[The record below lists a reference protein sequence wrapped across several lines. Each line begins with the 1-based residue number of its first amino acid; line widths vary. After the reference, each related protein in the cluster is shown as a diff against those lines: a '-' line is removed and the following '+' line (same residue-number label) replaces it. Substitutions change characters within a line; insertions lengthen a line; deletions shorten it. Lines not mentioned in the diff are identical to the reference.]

1 MKNTHHILLRTL
13 SLLLAFAL
21 LLSCA
26 GCKWNPGKTAE
37 PEEPEEPEEPVV
49 EEPVDDGPVGYTCAD
64 LLGEGFIACG
74 SGGRVDTITVD
85 GEVTTLDS
93 GTSVRLNSVFTED
106 ENILIAGDG
115 GTLLMSND
123 AGASF
128 RKVNCGATGNL
139 NGAAVFNDTMFA
151 AGEEG
156 IIFRQDAAGW
166 KKLQM
171 ETNHE
176 IISLAVTNYCIV
188 AVTAETDV
196 YYSEDGEDWEYMNF
210 NEDYDGLYPRYVF
223 TKAVGAGET
232 FFVIGYQAENPEL
245 PLIMFTETC
254 QVWMQKEM
262 MKINDEP
269 VTGEENIHIHDIG
282 FNVDQIV
289 GVLDDGRVLS
299 ITECSVCNEEMQL
312 DEQKGL
318 WATAV
323 NEKGVLVCGE
333 DFFSRVLGS
342 KQIRQDKIKA
352 EQAREDMQYGAL
364 LIDVRE
370 ADELAESGYIPD
382 SIHIPLAE
390 VEARLP
396 EVAPDHYTEIIFYCA
411 SGKRSQKATEL
422 AIDMGYQKVYNL
434 GGISDWPYEIVFDS
448 PEGDDAGTESSE
460 SETEDTDS

>member
-1 MKNTHHILLRTL
+1 MANTHRLLLRALALIL
-13 SLLLAFAL
+13 SLTM

-26 GCKWNPGKTAE
+26 GCKWNPGKDVPAPDE
-37 PEEPEEPEEPVV
+37 PEQPVV
-49 EEPVDDGPVGYTCAD
+49 EEPVVGEPVDDGPAGYTCATTLND
-64 LLGEGFIACG
+64 GFIACG
-74 SGGRVDTITVD
+74 SGGRVDTITND
-85 GEVTTLDS
+85 GEVTTLVS
-93 GTSVRLNSVFTED
+93 GTAERLNSVFTED
-106 ENILIAGDG
+106 DNILISGNN

-128 RKVNCGATGNL
+128 RKVNCGAGGNL
-139 NGAAVFNDTMFA
+139 NGAVVYEDVMYA
-151 AGEEG
+151 AGEG
-156 IIFRQDAAGW
+156 GVIYRQGSAGW
-166 KKLQM
+166 NKLQM
-171 ETNHE
+171 ETDHE
-176 IISLAVTNYCIV
+176 IISLIVTNYCIA

-232 FFVIGYQAENPEL
+232 FFVIGYQEENPEL

-269 VTGEENIHIHDIG
+269 VTGEENIHIHDIA

-289 GVLDDGRVLS
+289 GVLDDGRILS

-312 DEQKGL
+312 EEQKGL

-323 NEKGVLVCGE
+323 NENGVLVCGE
-333 DFFSRVLGS
+333 EFFSRVLGS
-342 KQIRQDKIKA
+342 KQIRQDKIGA
-352 EQAREDMQYGAL
+352 EQAMYDIERGAL

-370 ADELAESGYIPD
+370 ADELAENGYIPG

-390 VEARLP
+390 VGEKLP
-396 EVAPDHYTEIIFYCA
+396 EVAPDHYVEIIFYCA
-411 SGKRSQKATEL
+411 SGKRSQKATEQ

-434 GGISDWPYEIVFDS
+434 GGLSDWPYEIVKD
-448 PEGDDAGTESSE
+448 
-460 SETEDTDS
+460 